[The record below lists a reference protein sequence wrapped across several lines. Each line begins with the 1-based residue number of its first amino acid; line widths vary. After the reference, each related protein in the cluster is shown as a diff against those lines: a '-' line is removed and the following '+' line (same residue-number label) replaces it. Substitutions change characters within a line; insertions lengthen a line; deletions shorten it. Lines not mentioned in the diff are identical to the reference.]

1 LRFKTS
7 DGRRQPFRLQTVEGP
22 FGPAVGGFYIYI
34 WPPLLIKPYNRA
46 LGARENMPTRLRL
59 MEMHPFCLRHL
70 HLKVKR
76 LTMICVSLSLLQI
89 MFAVHPGGGGLLST
103 QRLPPHNKLIA

>member
-1 LRFKTS
+1 MQS
-7 DGRRQPFRLQTVEGP
+7 DGRRQTFRLQTSDGP
-22 FGPAVGGFYIYI
+22 FGPAVGGLYNHI
-34 WPPLLIKPYNRA
+34 WLPLLIKPYNHA
-46 LGARENMPTRLRL
+46 LGVRENMPTRLRL
-59 MEMHPFCLRHL
+59 MEMHPFCLRLL

-76 LTMICVSLSLLQI
+76 LTMICASLSLLQI